1 MNVVFSW
8 KRRERKKNNKL
19 SPSLPYTATNNSN
32 NHLFWSESWNGDNLI
47 NKFHIFIWNEWQ
59 NKWPRTLF
67 NKWQWGPVRWQSSMQ
82 SDAKWL
88 ADEWHGFFL
97 QTKCLLIKWKLCF
110 RLFFD
115 LSDSHF
121 NNNLLVWVLMG
132 LAFFN
137 WVNRLL
143 ANKPA
148 VIFFFRLLHE
158 VRRRKK
164 NKLPKWIYILFY
176 DSRFNIR
183 IGQAWK
189 IVVFMDF
196 MWMWIRV
203 I

>member
-1 MNVVFSW
+1 MWYFLE
-8 KRRERKKNNKL
+8 KGERVRKNNNL
-19 SPSLPYTATNNSN
+19 YPHHHHTQQQTIPITIFFEVNREMGII
-32 NHLFWSESWNGDNLI
+32 WLI
-47 NKFHIFIWNEWQ
+47 NFTFLYEMNDRINGRALYLT
-59 NKWPRTLF
+59 ND
-67 NKWQWGPVRWQSSMQ
+67 NGAQWDGKVQCNLMRNDSRMN
-82 SDAKWL
+82 
-88 ADEWHGFFL
+88 GTVFFL

-164 NKLPKWIYILFY
+164 NKLPNWIYILFY

-189 IVVFMDF
+189 IVVFMGF
-196 MWMWIRV
+196 MCMWIRV